1 MNAPMSKTAIRQ
13 QEKRQKT
20 TFGVAGMM
28 FCDVADHDQIIMAR
42 AILRAAQEIAEYAD
56 IDPID
61 FLTDAV
67 TARAVDY
74 AKRGFINADH
84 VEAVTMPL
92 NFFADQY
99 LKPDSADLV
108 KV

>member
-1 MNAPMSKTAIRQ
+1 MNGPMSKTAIRK
-13 QEKRQKT
+13 QEHRQKT

-28 FCDVADHDQIIMAR
+28 FCDVADHDQIVVAR
-42 AILRAAQEIAEYAD
+42 AILKVAQEIADYAD

-74 AKRGFINADH
+74 AKKGFINADQ
-84 VEAVTMPL
+84 VEAATMPL
-92 NFFADQY
+92 NFFAEQY
-99 LKPDSADLV
+99 LAEHGMRRDV
-108 KV
+108 